1 MILKR
6 LILVLLAMFLVMGC
20 AGAVS
25 AEDISNVAISVTEP
39 STGIQPSSEVSITQG
54 TADSLSWSP
63 ADALFA
69 PGKNYRATVMVSTD
83 FGNNFT
89 ESITA
94 TINNHA
100 ATVTRNSNIS
110 LTVTYEFGAT
120 EMSSISTVDLV
131 LPSPRTGEKPITAS
145 SDTKGVGTPSVSW
158 SPSATTFNANEVYTA
173 TITVPAAPGYLFGDS
188 PTVKVNNMNGEKI
201 TVAANKKSLT
211 AECSFPET
219 TSIEISSPIA
229 LTLTPPTTGSSPTSP
244 SSTTTGVG
252 TPTVVWSPSVGTFV
266 EGQVY
271 YANITIPVSST
282 NYIFTSSSAVTLNGG
297 DVSSEI
303 VNRTG
308 NQIILNHSFDA
319 TSLKTRIGSVNISG
333 VTAPVYGANPVTSAA
348 SSTDG
353 ISSVS
358 VSWSPF
364 VSSKFAADTTYN
376 ATIIARITDSRY
388 AFSTSTPSVS
398 LNGATASTAN
408 VTRNSDTEITIVYT
422 FEKTESK
429 ILPTITLSTNITN
442 NIGTVPLSVKFTYT
456 ATNFDNCTLIYG
468 DGASSHLTSSSG
480 NITHT
485 YTTAGSYT
493 ASLIAKNLNG
503 TTYEN
508 RSITVNKVGLAAAFT
523 ASHESGMAP
532 LVVLFIDKSAGSPIK
547 WVWDFGGLGSSMDK
561 NPTFNF
567 TKAGTYIVKLTV
579 IDSTGATDSYSRVIS
594 VKAPLATS
602 TPTQTAAVKSLTTAS
617 AETGNMS
624 MIPAPLDIIK
634 EFMHLFYSIF
644 DPANYLFAV
653 NESGNTS

>member
-25 AEDISNVAISVTEP
+25 AEETSASEVNETLSSVETTTTPIPPIIDSFNGNLSSGSAPMTVLFTYSGTNVDSYSLDFGDGESDSSP
-39 STGIQPSSEVSITQG
+39 STGVEHTYTAVGQYIANLTATNTNGTVYQTTTITVTSPLEASFTMSPTSG
-54 TADSLSWSP
+54 TAPLEVQFTDTSTGSPNAWNWDFGDNYSSSSQSPTHSFSNAGTYVVNLTVSKGDTQSTVSHNIVVSPTPTLINITSLS
-63 ADALFA
+63 
-69 PGKNYRATVMVSTD
+69 
-83 FGNNFT
+83 
-89 ESITA
+89 
-94 TINNHA
+94 
-100 ATVTRNSNIS
+100 VTG
-110 LTVTYEFGAT
+110 LTVPVFDQTPD
-120 EMSSISTVDLV
+120 SSISV
-131 LPSPRTGEKPITAS
+131 SG
-145 SDTKGVGTPSVSW
+145 GGTPVSVSW
-158 SPSATTFNANEVYTA
+158 SPS
-173 TITVPAAPGYLFGDS
+173 
-188 PTVKVNNMNGEKI
+188 
-201 TVAANKKSLT
+201 
-211 AECSFPET
+211 
-219 TSIEISSPIA
+219 
-229 LTLTPPTTGSSPTSP
+229 
-244 SSTTTGVG
+244 
-252 TPTVVWSPSVGTFV
+252 
-266 EGQVY
+266 
-271 YANITIPVSST
+271 VSST
-282 NYIFTSSSAVTLNGG
+282 FADNTTYMVTITIGNASGYIFNSTTPTVTLNGNL
-297 DVSSEI
+297 VYPSH
-303 VNRTG
+303 VT
-308 NQIILNHSFDA
+308 LN
-319 TSLKTRIGSVNISG
+319 
-333 VTAPVYGANPVTSAA
+333 P
-348 SSTDG
+348 STQLL
-353 ISSVS
+353 
-358 VSWSPF
+358 
-364 VSSKFAADTTYN
+364 
-376 ATIIARITDSRY
+376 TITH
-388 AFSTSTPSVS
+388 
-398 LNGATASTAN
+398 
-408 VTRNSDTEITIVYT
+408 T

>member
-1 MILKR
+1 MIRKR

-20 AGAVS
+20 VGAVS
-25 AEDISNVAISVTEP
+25 ANDTPITSVSISGITAPVVGSAPSGGLTITTEP
-39 STGIQPSSEVSITQG
+39 ADNATSGSVSWVTSDDASFSGNFDYSTVYKAKFTLTAATECNFTGTRFNYVGDGNEEITLGSENK
-54 TADSLSWSP
+54 TADVVITF
-63 ADALFA
+63 DET
-69 PGKNYRATVMVSTD
+69 GTD
-83 FGNNFT
+83 PKTNI
-89 ESITA
+89 ESITISGITA
-94 TINNHA
+94 PIANTEPVTTNPTIVSSTPSASVTSSSTIAWKTASGA
-100 ATVTRNSNIS
+100 AIS
-110 LTVTYEFGAT
+110 GNFTYETIYKANFTVSAAENYRLTSSTYVASNGGTSTILPNDDGT
-120 EMSSISTVDLV
+120 E
-131 LPSPRTGEKPITAS
+131 
-145 SDTKGVGTPSVSW
+145 
-158 SPSATTFNANEVYTA
+158 A
-173 TITVPAAPGYLFGDS
+173 TITVTFPITEQAP
-188 PTVKVNNMNGEKI
+188 V
-201 TVAANKKSLT
+201 
-211 AECSFPET
+211 T
-219 TSIEISSPIA
+219 TI
-229 LTLTPPTTGSSPTSP
+229 
-244 SSTTTGVG
+244 
-252 TPTVVWSPSVGTFV
+252 
-266 EGQVY
+266 
-271 YANITIPVSST
+271 NITSLSVTGLTEPV
-282 NYIFTSSSAVTLNGG
+282 FG
-297 DVSSEI
+297 
-303 VNRTG
+303 
-308 NQIILNHSFDA
+308 A
-319 TSLKTRIGSVNISG
+319 T
-333 VTAPVYGANPVTSAA
+333 PDP
-348 SSTDG
+348 
-353 ISSVS
+353 SVS
-358 VSWSPF
+358 VSGGGTP
-364 VSSKFAADTTYN
+364 VSVSWY
-376 ATIIARITDSRY
+376 
-388 AFSTSTPSVS
+388 PSVS
-398 LNGATASTAN
+398 TTFAENTQYKATITVQNASGYVFTTVPTVFLND
-408 VTRNSDTEITIVYT
+408 DTMSSSNLSLNPAKTQLTITYT
-422 FEKTESK
+422 FPKTAAK

-456 ATNFDNCTLIYG
+456 ATNFYNCTLIYG

-493 ASLIAKNLNG
+493 ASLIAKNVNG

>member
-25 AEDISNVAISVTEP
+25 ADDISNVAISVTEP

-201 TVAANKKSLT
+201 TVAADKKSLT

-429 ILPTITLSTNITN
+429 ILPTITLSANVTS
-442 NIGTVPLSVKFTYT
+442 GTIPLPVKFTFKV
-456 ATNFDNCTLIYG
+456 TNSTSTTWTYDDGSTMTLPYL
-468 DGASSHLTSSSG
+468 DGSL
-480 NITHT
+480 NHT
-485 YTTAGSYT
+485 YTTPKTYIANLT
-493 ASLIAKNLNG
+493 ATNANG
-503 TTYEN
+503 TVYKNITITVKKAQLVAGFQVSVLSGTAPLTVKFTDSSVGKVTS
-508 RSITVNKVGLAAAFT
+508 RSWSFGDGTSDTIQNPTHTFTSPGKYIVVLTISDGVDSDHTQRTITVN
-523 ASHESGMAP
+523 AP
-532 LVVLFIDKSAGSPIK
+532 VTI
-547 WVWDFGGLGSSMDK
+547 
-561 NPTFNF
+561 
-567 TKAGTYIVKLTV
+567 
-579 IDSTGATDSYSRVIS
+579 
-594 VKAPLATS
+594 
-602 TPTQTAAVKSLTTAS
+602 TPTQTAAVKSLTTSS